1 MQEQASV
8 PQDEPEGKM
17 THVDEQRAFPG
28 APGEKENLPPV
39 EEGTGNSSWVQ
50 RSCLDMQGEN

>member
-17 THVDEQRAFPG
+17 THMDEQRAFPG
-28 APGEKENLPPV
+28 APGEKENLPPA
-39 EEGTGNSSWVQ
+39 EEGMDNLGRIQ
-50 RSCLDMQGEN
+50 RSC